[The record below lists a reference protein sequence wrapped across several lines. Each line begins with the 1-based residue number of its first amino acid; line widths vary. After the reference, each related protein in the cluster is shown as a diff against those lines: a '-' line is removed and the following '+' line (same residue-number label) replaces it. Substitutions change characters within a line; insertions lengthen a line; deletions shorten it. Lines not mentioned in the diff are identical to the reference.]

1 VGTGIRQQH
10 PEGAAFWIEQGL
22 ECTGAPKMAPI
33 QVVGLSA
40 RLCENVLDDPL
51 TGSN

>member
-1 VGTGIRQQH
+1 MLSWCIHCQSDYDQESLVESLKRVAAQH
-10 PEGAAFWIEQGL
+10 G
-22 ECTGAPKMAPI
+22 
-33 QVVGLSA
+33 A